1 MEAKTIVA
9 IILVAFIVGSLIFL
23 KVRNKNKNN

>member
-9 IILVAFIVGSLIFL
+9 ILLVAFVVGSLIFL
-23 KVRNKNKNN
+23 KVKNKNKNN

>member
-9 IILVAFIVGSLIFL
+9 ILLVVFVVGSLIFL
-23 KVRNKNKNN
+23 KVKNKNKNN